1 MDDLKKESCYES
13 IGSKTIVEKFQQ
25 YEQYEWWNYG
35 TKFREEEEH
44 RHGRENVFL
53 CSMKKTMEGE
63 GKEIVGW
70 HVSRFILVISNGIFA
85 NVELEIHYFFVAIQN
100 LINNKTL
107 FKKAKILNI
116 HMQHYHKNYNGF
128 AETHKKRPN
137 KSNVIQ
143 FWTSII
149 RQIFLIHGW
158 KNHDITMSLL
168 LLIRTSETVVFERV

>member
-116 HMQHYHKNYNGF
+116 HMQHYHKNYNDF
-128 AETHKKRPN
+128 AETHKK
-137 KSNVIQ
+137 
-143 FWTSII
+143 
-149 RQIFLIHGW
+149 
-158 KNHDITMSLL
+158 D
-168 LLIRTSETVVFERV
+168 LIRVMLFNFEHQLLDKFSWSMVGKIMILPCRYYY

>member
-1 MDDLKKESCYES
+1 
-13 IGSKTIVEKFQQ
+13 
-25 YEQYEWWNYG
+25 
-35 TKFREEEEH
+35 
-44 RHGRENVFL
+44 
-53 CSMKKTMEGE
+53 MKKTMEGE

-168 LLIRTSETVVFERV
+168 LLIRTSETIVFERV